1 MATITEFTS
10 VSDEKWF
17 EQIDSAFGLVADT
30 IELTNPVNRNLPHC
44 FIGIQ
49 QFDAGGN
56 AILAGAGTYAISV
69 RTVNSEVFEELPQSP
84 IDATAPC
91 TLNFAANVKAVR
103 AVPTGVTTAVTYKL
117 VLSANGN

>member
-1 MATITEFTS
+1 MPTITEFTA
-10 VSDEKWF
+10 VSDHEWF

-30 IELTNPVNRNLPHC
+30 VELTDPVTLNLPHC

-49 QFDAGGN
+49 QFDAMGDPVLG
-56 AILAGAGTYAISV
+56 GAGTYTISV

-91 TLNFAANVKAVR
+91 TLNFAANVSRVR

-117 VLSANGN
+117 VLTANGN